1 MGKWKPSASRIKLR
15 VTFWLDQSERRIFLV
30 SASLRHSSSDEI
42 QNQTRN
48 FKIFHES
55 QFSKFFKTAISKSNF
70 FCKIWARFFALE
82 IKCTVHSVVGQDTA
96 AAGAEV
102 NKINNII
109 SRKFSFYLLLF
120 CNFGPIL
127 RRKNY
132 EIFNAPG
139 EFEIYFAI
147 RGLPNR
153 GILAFSFFLILKLFI
168 KTRHFDNLYF

>member
-1 MGKWKPSASRIKLR
+1 MWENENRARLELSLGLRFGSTNQSAGFSSSQHHFAIHPVTKFKIKL
-15 VTFWLDQSERRIFLV
+15 
-30 SASLRHSSSDEI
+30 EI
-42 QNQTRN
+42 
-48 FKIFHES
+48 
-55 QFSKFFKTAISKSNF
+55 SKFFTRVNFRNFLKLQIWKETF

-96 AAGAEV
+96 AAVAEV

-120 CNFGPIL
+120 YNFEPIL
-127 RRKNY
+127 RRKKY
-132 EIFNAPG
+132 EKFNAPG

-153 GILAFSFFLILKLFI
+153 GISAFSFF
-168 KTRHFDNLYF
+168 